1 MQYFQKNL
9 IQILQVLGLLEFI
22 DVQNVFTLLL
32 HLDRKTCWILE
43 NFLLLLLKGIPET
56 DLASYTVHL
65 ILTLDCVSN

>member
-43 NFLLLLLKGIPET
+43 NFLLLLFILMC
-56 DLASYTVHL
+56 ASHTWFSY
-65 ILTLDCVSN
+65 ISY